1 MPMGSTKTT
10 TIMPNNSSDIT
21 ILKSLLGHGHGQFH
35 GHGQSHGHER
45 VVKLLSVTGGS
56 DTVPLSPCLNPALS
70 VISIKVHELLLVLQT
85 GVGGV
90 VC

>member
-1 MPMGSTKTT
+1 MVMVNWSWS
-10 TIMPNNSSDIT
+10 ISWSW
-21 ILKSLLGHGHGQFH
+21 SWSWSCHGHG
-35 GHGQSHGHER
+35 HGHER